1 MVIERNLGNIE
12 RVIRL
17 LLGLLFLGWV
27 LTRQDANW
35 VDLFVT
41 IISVALIL
49 NGVFARCYLWFIL
62 DVNTCDNDKGDHSAA
77 A

>member
-1 MVIERNLGNIE
+1 MIERNLGNIE

-17 LLGLLFLGWV
+17 LLGIVFLGWV
-27 LTRQDANW
+27 LTRSDANW

-49 NGVFARCYLWFIL
+49 NGVFARCYLWFVL
-62 DVNTCDNDKGDHSAA
+62 DVNTCDNDKNDHSATA
-77 A
+77 